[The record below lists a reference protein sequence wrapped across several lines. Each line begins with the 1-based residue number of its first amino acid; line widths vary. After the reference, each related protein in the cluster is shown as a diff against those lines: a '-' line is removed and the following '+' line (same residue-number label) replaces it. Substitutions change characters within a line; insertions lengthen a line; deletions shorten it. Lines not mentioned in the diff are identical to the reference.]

1 MPSVKALRRP
11 DEYGTRAEPSD
22 GEFVAAVIRLHARLH
37 GELRALAGG
46 TGRAQGSGCQE
57 EDAVIRAYC
66 AAYGV
71 AAPEPPARGVCRR
84 ASWTDMITSS
94 RSDPVSGS

>member
-22 GEFVAAVIRLHARLH
+22 GEFVAAVIRLHERLH
-37 GELRALAGG
+37 GELRALARGD
-46 TGRAQGSGCQE
+46 GRAEGSRYHD

-71 AAPEPPARGVCRR
+71 AAPEPPARGV
-84 ASWTDMITSS
+84 S
-94 RSDPVSGS
+94 RSRSGTTRSQMAL